1 MDIPLSRVY
10 GDMKTKDHQNPK
22 LVFNEMQKYIIK
34 QEKLWVNSQKKIWKL
49 EYEALKN
56 QNKKLLTFTQRN

>member
-34 QEKLWVNSQKKIWKL
+34 QEKIWVNSQVK
-49 EYEALKN
+49 YGD
-56 QNKKLLTFTQRN
+56 QNTKH